1 MLRQIPRNM
10 NSTSAPVNQNH
21 CERRGD
27 TEGFQMGG
35 SQSQNHPQLRYSTIG
50 HELPVKTNNTSIQAP
65 VEPVTLRVNNSSLA
79 TMRTGYAGE
88 ISAGA
93 KERRG
98 NPVGLATVKRLFF
111 FNVF

>member
-27 TEGFQMGG
+27 AEGFQMGG

-50 HELPVKTNNTSIQAP
+50 QLPVKTNNTSIQAP
-65 VEPVTLRVNNSSLA
+65 VEPVTLRANNSSLA
-79 TMRTGYAGE
+79 IVRTGYGGE